1 MPFSLQYIPFIESET
16 PVAKAK
22 VLPRNIYKI
31 ASYKYADGKQKTL
44 SGIDTSY
51 VFVLGIFDKKLSCIK
66 LSDIKPD
73 KFFKWLKPIFKKGL
87 TEENWSSAKQLEDLL
102 ILGDKQG
109 KKMVN
114 LVQQSASIYNN
125 NPNPYRTYTL
135 TGIKQIEEVKIKT
148 DILKKYSK

>member
-1 MPFSLQYIPFIESET
+1 MPFSAQYKPLIESEEA
-16 PVAKAK
+16 VSKSR

-31 ASYKYADGKQKTL
+31 SSYRYADGTQKTL
-44 SGIDTSY
+44 SGIETAY

-66 LSDIKPD
+66 ISEIKPE
-73 KFFKWLKPIFKKGL
+73 KFFKWLKPTFKSGL
-87 TEENWSSAKQLEDLL
+87 TVEQFDSAQKLEELL
-102 ILGDKQG
+102 ILADKPG

-114 LVQQSASIYNN
+114 LLQQSSLYNN

-135 TGIKQIEEVKIKT
+135 AGIKQITEIRIKK

>member
-1 MPFSLQYIPFIESET
+1 MPFSLQYTKFIESEE
-16 PVAKAK
+16 PVAKSK

-31 ASYKYADGKQKTL
+31 SSYKYADGKQKTL
-44 SGIDTSY
+44 SGIDTAY
-51 VFVLGIFDKKLSCIK
+51 IFVLGIFDKKISCIK
-66 LSDIKPD
+66 MSEIKPD
-73 KFFKWLKPIFKKGL
+73 KFFNFLKPIFKKGL
-87 TEENWSSAKQLEDLL
+87 TEENWNSAKQLEDLL

-114 LVQQSASIYNN
+114 LVQQNSAIYNN

-135 TGIKQIEEVKIKT
+135 TGIKQISEVKIKT